1 MRNSPNLAMLRQVAI
16 RLRPLLGEVVFLGGC
31 ATDILITDPAAPTVR
46 PTTDVDVIAEISS
59 MADYYA
65 LAERMRSLGFQE
77 DTSDGAPICRWHV
90 DNFHLDVMP
99 TDPSILGFGNRWYVP
114 AIHTAVSVEIDTNL
128 SINMVTAP
136 YFVATK
142 LEAFYGRGN
151 NDYMLS
157 HDLEDIIAVI
167 DGRPEL
173 SDEIRSSPK
182 DVSDYLAGEFSRLL
196 SNGRFMENLPC
207 HLPPDSTQGGR
218 VKIVLERMRTI
229 IKGSSTRDY

>member
-16 RLRPLLGEVVFLGGC
+16 RLRPLLEEVVFLGGC

-59 MADYYA
+59 RADYYA
-65 LAERMRSLGFQE
+65 LAERMRALGFQE
-77 DTSDGAPICRWHV
+77 DTSDGAPICRWRA

-99 TDPSILGFGNRWYVP
+99 TDPGILGFGNRWYVP

-128 SINMVTAP
+128 SIRMVTAP

-151 NDYMLS
+151 NNYMLS

-173 SDEIRSSPK
+173 GDEIRNSPK
-182 DVSDYLAGEFSRLL
+182 EVSDYLAEEFSKLL
-196 SNGRFMENLPC
+196 SNSRFMENLPC
-207 HLPPDSTQGGR
+207 HLPSDSTQGGR
-218 VKIVLERMRTI
+218 VKIVLKRMRAI
-229 IKGSSTRDY
+229 IKGSAS

>member
-1 MRNSPNLAMLRQVAI
+1 
-16 RLRPLLGEVVFLGGC
+16 
-31 ATDILITDPAAPTVR
+31 
-46 PTTDVDVIAEISS
+46 
-59 MADYYA
+59 
-65 LAERMRSLGFQE
+65 
-77 DTSDGAPICRWHV
+77 
-90 DNFHLDVMP
+90 
-99 TDPSILGFGNRWYVP
+99 
-114 AIHTAVSVEIDTNL
+114 
-128 SINMVTAP
+128 MVTAP

-167 DGRPEL
+167 DGRREL

-229 IKGSSTRDY
+229 IKGSTTRDY